1 MQLDKMLLTMDDL
14 SMAGAYAR
22 AVAEMGFA
30 ALWTAKT
37 QHNPFDH
44 QAVNA

>member
-1 MQLDKMLLTMDDL
+1 MQLDMMLLTMDDL

-22 AVAEMGFA
+22 AIAEMGFA
-30 ALWTAKT
+30 ALWTAET
-37 QHNPFDH
+37 QHNPFYH